1 MRIRA
6 GVGIVVAAVIG
17 AVTLA
22 GCGGGSTEKTAA
34 RGHCVATVGF
44 AGPLRESLGRQQ
56 LAFARLA
63 VATDNAA
70 ERTRITL
77 VPADTDR
84 QPSLAAG
91 AADHFAA
98 GKIVAVIGPVGDRE
112 VQEVGPVFAR
122 AGLAFISPSATG
134 AMLTDG
140 ANPTFFRVVP
150 SDELQGFQMARFVAT
165 RLRPRSVMLI
175 DDQQADS
182 RKLVSGVADAL
193 RAAKVP
199 VVRQT
204 AIEGV
209 TPLSSVASRITPAI
223 STVVLA
229 WHAPAAA
236 QQLQR
241 ILIQQRKVVT
251 LVVPSVLFAPGL
263 TVPRSFAASPVPD
276 VTALPANASLV
287 RRAERSVGRFG
298 IGAPPA
304 YAAAQV
310 IDSAVAAVCRT
321 GHIPSRSGVLAAIRS
336 TDLAGSILGIPIK
349 FRTDGNLTAGR
360 WFMFRV
366 EPDGGYAMLPGQ

>member
-1 MRIRA
+1 MKTRA

-17 AVTLA
+17 GLTVA

-44 AGPLRESLGRQQ
+44 AGPLREPLGRQQ

-70 ERTRITL
+70 EHTRITL
-77 VPADTDR
+77 VPADTAR

-98 GKIVAVIGPVGDRE
+98 GKMVAVIGPVDDRE

-122 AGLAFISPSATG
+122 AGLAFVSPSATG
-134 AMLTDG
+134 ATLTDG

-150 SDELQGFQMARFVAT
+150 SDQLQGSQMARFVAT
-165 RLRPRSVMLI
+165 RLRPRAVLLI
-175 DDQQADS
+175 DDQRADS
-182 RKLVSGVADAL
+182 RKLVNSMADAL

-199 VVRQT
+199 VARET

-223 STVVLA
+223 SNVVLA

-236 QQLQR
+236 EQLQR
-241 ILIQQRKVVT
+241 ILTQQRKAVT
-251 LVVPSVLFAPGL
+251 FVVPNVLFAAGF
-263 TVPRSFAASPVPD
+263 TVPRSFVASPVPD
-276 VTALPANASLV
+276 VTALPADASFV
-287 RRAERSVGRFG
+287 RRAEQSIGRFG

-310 IDSAVAAVCRT
+310 VDSAVAAVCRAGQT
-321 GHIPSRSGVLAAIRS
+321 PSRSAVLAAIHS
-336 TDLAGSILGIPIK
+336 TDLANSILGIPIRFK
-349 FRTDGNLTAGR
+349 ADGNLAAGR
-360 WFMFRV
+360 WFMFRI